1 MEYNRYQEEN
11 STDETIERFGD
22 DQGVADLPSFDR
34 GKTIKPNSDDDRN
47 PPPSTTTDSYY
58 YSSGGT
64 GDKPTRTEIND
75 SYL

>member
-11 STDETIERFGD
+11 TTDETIERFGD

-34 GKTIKPNSDDDRN
+34 RKTNKTNDDDDDRN
-47 PPPSTTTDSYY
+47 HPPSTTTDDYY
-58 YSSGGT
+58 YSGT
-64 GDKPTRTEIND
+64 EDKQPPTKLND